1 MLLATALP
9 SGFAN
14 HHLPS
19 RTLIRKQQTGPKVP
33 RAFHQL
39 LMERKQL
46 CDTQIRGVAVPM
58 FGADRLEFI
67 QPLMPTLVKTPP
79 EGNGW

>member
-19 RTLIRKQQTGPKVP
+19 RTLVRKQQTGPKVP

-46 CDTQIRGVAVPM
+46 CDTQIRIAWGCGAYVRRGPVGVYPAFDVDT
-58 FGADRLEFI
+58 GQDA
-67 QPLMPTLVKTPP
+67 T
-79 EGNGW
+79 